1 MSGICGLRKGTAR
14 IMEKLLLIHSTKEIQ
29 LQVKNVAS
37 RLKLALDIIPEEY
50 CGCHLKELAAGKYAQ
65 NPPDTVA
72 SDSIVAESTIP
83 SDSTVA
89 EDTIASDSIVAEGTI
104 PSDSTVAEDTIPS
117 GNAAAEGTVPAPAA
131 QTPPSCLVLCGLR
144 DKRLDKVLFELR
156 RADIPIDYK
165 AVLTPSNQ
173 EWTVPELMK
182 ELQRERQA
190 VGR

>member
-1 MSGICGLRKGTAR
+1 
-14 IMEKLLLIHSTKEIQ
+14 MEKLLLIHSTKEIQ

-50 CGCHLKELAAGKYAQ
+50 CGCRLKELAAGKYAQ
-65 NPPDTVA
+65 NPPDTA
-72 SDSIVAESTIP
+72 TSDSTAAESTAP
-83 SDSTVA
+83 T
-89 EDTIASDSIVAEGTI
+89 
-104 PSDSTVAEDTIPS
+104 
-117 GNAAAEGTVPAPAA
+117 GNAAAEGSVPVQDTACGPAV
-131 QTPPSCLVLCGLR
+131 QTPPSLLVLCGLR

>member
-1 MSGICGLRKGTAR
+1 
-14 IMEKLLLIHSTKEIQ
+14 MEKLLLIHSTKEIQ

-37 RLKLALDIIPEEY
+37 RLKLALDIIQDEY

-72 SDSIVAESTIP
+72 SD
-83 SDSTVA
+83 
-89 EDTIASDSIVAEGTI
+89 G
-104 PSDSTVAEDTIPS
+104 TVAEDTIPS
-117 GNAAAEGTVPAPAA
+117 GNAAAEGTIPSGSAATEGTVPAPAA

-190 VGR
+190 MGR

>member
-1 MSGICGLRKGTAR
+1 MPGICSLRKGTAR

-37 RLKLALDIIPEEY
+37 RLKLALDIIPDEY

-65 NPPDTVA
+65 NPPDTAA
-72 SDSIVAESTIP
+72 SDSTA
-83 SDSTVA
+83 
-89 EDTIASDSIVAEGTI
+89 
-104 PSDSTVAEDTIPS
+104 AEDTIPS
-117 GNAAAEGTVPAPAA
+117 GNAVAEGTIPSGSAATEGTVPAQVDAGVLGA
-131 QTPPSCLVLCGLR
+131 QTPQSCLVLCGLR
-144 DKRLDKVLFELR
+144 DKRLDKVLFELK

-190 VGR
+190 MGR

>member
-1 MSGICGLRKGTAR
+1 MPGICGLRKGTAR

-50 CGCHLKELAAGKYAQ
+50 CGCRLKELAAGKYAQ
-65 NPPDTVA
+65 NPSDTVA
-72 SDSIVAESTIP
+72 
-83 SDSTVA
+83 
-89 EDTIASDSIVAEGTI
+89 
-104 PSDSTVAEDTIPS
+104 SDSTVAEDTIPS
-117 GNAAAEGTVPAPAA
+117 GNAATEGTVPAPAA
-131 QTPPSCLVLCGLR
+131 QTPPGCLVLCGLR

>member
-1 MSGICGLRKGTAR
+1 MPGICGLRKGTAR

-72 SDSIVAESTIP
+72 SDS
-83 SDSTVA
+83 
-89 EDTIASDSIVAEGTI
+89 
-104 PSDSTVAEDTIPS
+104 TVAEDTIPS
-117 GNAAAEGTVPAPAA
+117 GNAVAEGTVPAPAA

>member
-1 MSGICGLRKGTAR
+1 MPGICGLRKGTAR

-50 CGCHLKELAAGKYAQ
+50 CGCRLKELAAGKYAQ

-72 SDSIVAESTIP
+72 SDST
-83 SDSTVA
+83 
-89 EDTIASDSIVAEGTI
+89 VAEGTI
-104 PSDSTVAEDTIPS
+104 PSGS
-117 GNAAAEGTVPAPAA
+117 AATEGTVPAPAA

>member
-1 MSGICGLRKGTAR
+1 MPGICGLRKGTAR

-50 CGCHLKELAAGKYAQ
+50 CGCRLKELAAGKYAQ

-72 SDSIVAESTIP
+72 SDS
-83 SDSTVA
+83 
-89 EDTIASDSIVAEGTI
+89 
-104 PSDSTVAEDTIPS
+104 TVAEDTIPS
-117 GNAAAEGTVPAPAA
+117 GNAVAEGTIPSGSAATEGTVPAPDA

-156 RADIPIDYK
+156 RADIPIEYK

-190 VGR
+190 MGR

>member
-1 MSGICGLRKGTAR
+1 MPGICGLRKGTAR

-50 CGCHLKELAAGKYAQ
+50 CGCRLKELAAGKYAQ

-72 SDSIVAESTIP
+72 SDSIVAEGTIL
-83 SDSTVA
+83 SDST
-89 EDTIASDSIVAEGTI
+89 VAEGTI
-104 PSDSTVAEDTIPS
+104 PS
-117 GNAAAEGTVPAPAA
+117 GNAATEGTVPAPAA

>member
-1 MSGICGLRKGTAR
+1 
-14 IMEKLLLIHSTKEIQ
+14 MEKLLLIHSTKEIQ

-65 NPPDTVA
+65 NPPDTA
-72 SDSIVAESTIP
+72 A
-83 SDSTVA
+83 
-89 EDTIASDSIVAEGTI
+89 
-104 PSDSTVAEDTIPS
+104 SDSTVAEDTIPS
-117 GNAAAEGTVPAPAA
+117 GNATAEGTIPSGSAATEGTVPAPAA

-156 RADIPIDYK
+156 RADIPVDYK

-190 VGR
+190 MGR

>member
-1 MSGICGLRKGTAR
+1 MPGICGLRKGKAR

-37 RLKLALDIIPEEY
+37 RLKLALDIIPEKY
-50 CGCHLKELAAGKYAQ
+50 CGCRLKELAAGKYAQ

-72 SDSIVAESTIP
+72 SDS
-83 SDSTVA
+83 TVA
-89 EDTIASDSIVAEGTI
+89 EDTI
-104 PSDSTVAEDTIPS
+104 PSGNATAEDTIPS
-117 GNAAAEGTVPAPAA
+117 GNAAAEGTIPSGSAATEGTVPASAA
-131 QTPPSCLVLCGLR
+131 QTLPSCLVLCGLR

-156 RADIPIDYK
+156 RADIPIEYK

-190 VGR
+190 MGR

>member
-1 MSGICGLRKGTAR
+1 MPGICGLRKGTAR

-72 SDSIVAESTIP
+72 SDST
-83 SDSTVA
+83 
-89 EDTIASDSIVAEGTI
+89 VAEGTI
-104 PSDSTVAEDTIPS
+104 PSDSTVAEGTIPS
-117 GNAAAEGTVPAPAA
+117 GNAAAEGTIPSGSAATEGTVPAPAA

-156 RADIPIDYK
+156 RADIPIEYK
-165 AVLTPSNQ
+165 AILTPSNQ

-190 VGR
+190 MGR

>member
-1 MSGICGLRKGTAR
+1 MPGICGLRKGTAR

-72 SDSIVAESTIP
+72 SDSIVAG
-83 SDSTVA
+83 
-89 EDTIASDSIVAEGTI
+89 GTI
-104 PSDSTVAEDTIPS
+104 PSDSTAAEGTIPS
-117 GNAAAEGTVPAPAA
+117 GSATTEGTVPAPAA

-156 RADIPIDYK
+156 RADIPIEYK
-165 AVLTPSNQ
+165 AILTPSNQ
-173 EWTVPELMK
+173 KWTVPELMK

-190 VGR
+190 MGR

>member
-1 MSGICGLRKGTAR
+1 MPGICGLRKGTAR

-37 RLKLALDIIPEEY
+37 RLKLALDIISEEY
-50 CGCHLKELAAGKYAQ
+50 CGCYLKELAAGKYAQ

-72 SDSIVAESTIP
+72 
-83 SDSTVA
+83 
-89 EDTIASDSIVAEGTI
+89 
-104 PSDSTVAEDTIPS
+104 SDSTVAEDTIPS
-117 GNAAAEGTVPAPAA
+117 GNAAAEGTVPTQVNAGASGA

>member
-1 MSGICGLRKGTAR
+1 MPGICGLRKGTAR

-50 CGCHLKELAAGKYAQ
+50 CGCRLKELAAGKYAQ
-65 NPPDTVA
+65 NPPDTA
-72 SDSIVAESTIP
+72 A
-83 SDSTVA
+83 SDSTV
-89 EDTIASDSIVAEGTI
+89 
-104 PSDSTVAEDTIPS
+104 
-117 GNAAAEGTVPAPAA
+117 AEGTVPAPAA

-156 RADIPIDYK
+156 RADIPIEYK
-165 AVLTPSNQ
+165 AILTPSNQ
-173 EWTVPELMK
+173 KWTVPELMK

-190 VGR
+190 MGR

>member
-1 MSGICGLRKGTAR
+1 MPGICGLQKGTAR

-50 CGCHLKELAAGKYAQ
+50 CGCRLKELAAGKYAQ
-65 NPPDTVA
+65 NPPDTA
-72 SDSIVAESTIP
+72 A

-89 EDTIASDSIVAEGTI
+89 ED
-104 PSDSTVAEDTIPS
+104 
-117 GNAAAEGTVPAPAA
+117 TVPAPAA

-190 VGR
+190 MGR

>member
-1 MSGICGLRKGTAR
+1 MPGICGLRKGTAR

-50 CGCHLKELAAGKYAQ
+50 CGCRLKELAAGKYAQ
-65 NPPDTVA
+65 NPPDT
-72 SDSIVAESTIP
+72 
-83 SDSTVA
+83 
-89 EDTIASDSIVAEGTI
+89 IA
-104 PSDSTVAEDTIPS
+104 SDSTVAEDTIPS
-117 GNAAAEGTVPAPAA
+117 GNAAAEGTIPSGSAATEGTVPAQVDAGASGA

>member
-1 MSGICGLRKGTAR
+1 MPGICSLRKGTAR
-14 IMEKLLLIHSTKEIQ
+14 IMEKLLLIYSTKEIQ

-50 CGCHLKELAAGKYAQ
+50 CGCRLQELAAGKYAQ

-72 SDSIVAESTIP
+72 SDS
-83 SDSTVA
+83 
-89 EDTIASDSIVAEGTI
+89 
-104 PSDSTVAEDTIPS
+104 TVAEDTIPS
-117 GNAAAEGTVPAPAA
+117 CNAAAEGIIPSGSAATEGTVPAPAA
-131 QTPPSCLVLCGLR
+131 QTPPSLLILCGLR

-156 RADIPIDYK
+156 RADIPVDYK
-165 AVLTPSNQ
+165 AILTPSNQ

-190 VGR
+190 MGR

>member
-1 MSGICGLRKGTAR
+1 MPGICGLRKGTAR

-72 SDSIVAESTIP
+72 SDSIVAE
-83 SDSTVA
+83 
-89 EDTIASDSIVAEGTI
+89 GTI
-104 PSDSTVAEDTIPS
+104 PSDSTAAEGTIPS
-117 GNAAAEGTVPAPAA
+117 GSAATEGTVPAPAA

-190 VGR
+190 MGR

>member
-1 MSGICGLRKGTAR
+1 MPGICGLRKGTAR

-50 CGCHLKELAAGKYAQ
+50 CGCRLKELAAGKYAQ
-65 NPPDTVA
+65 NPPDT
-72 SDSIVAESTIP
+72 
-83 SDSTVA
+83 
-89 EDTIASDSIVAEGTI
+89 IA
-104 PSDSTVAEDTIPS
+104 SDSTVAEDTIPS

>member
-1 MSGICGLRKGTAR
+1 MPGICGLRKGTAR

-50 CGCHLKELAAGKYAQ
+50 WGCRLKELAAGKYAQ
-65 NPPDTVA
+65 NPLDATPLG
-72 SDSIVAESTIP
+72 ST
-83 SDSTVA
+83 TA
-89 EDTIASDSIVAEGTI
+89 EDVTPLG
-104 PSDSTVAEDTIPS
+104 STTAEDAAPS
-117 GNAAAEGTVPAPAA
+117 GNAAAEGTVPAQIDAGA
-131 QTPPSCLVLCGLR
+131 SGAETPPNCLVLCGLR
-144 DKRLDKVLFELR
+144 DKRLDKALFELR

-165 AVLTPSNQ
+165 AILTPSNQ

-190 VGR
+190 MGR

>member
-1 MSGICGLRKGTAR
+1 MPGICGLRKGTAR

-50 CGCHLKELAAGKYAQ
+50 CGCRLKELAAGKYAQ

-72 SDSIVAESTIP
+72 SDST
-83 SDSTVA
+83 
-89 EDTIASDSIVAEGTI
+89 VAEGTI
-104 PSDSTVAEDTIPS
+104 PS
-117 GNAAAEGTVPAPAA
+117 GNAVAEGTVPAQVDAGASGA
-131 QTPPSCLVLCGLR
+131 QIPSSLLVLCGLR

-156 RADIPIDYK
+156 RADVPVDYK
-165 AVLTPSNQ
+165 AILTPSNQ

>member
-1 MSGICGLRKGTAR
+1 
-14 IMEKLLLIHSTKEIQ
+14 MEKLLLIHSTKEIQ

-37 RLKLALDIIPEEY
+37 RLKLALDIIQDEY
-50 CGCHLKELAAGKYAQ
+50 CGCRLKELAAGKYAQ
-65 NPPDTVA
+65 NPPDTA
-72 SDSIVAESTIP
+72 A

-89 EDTIASDSIVAEGTI
+89 EG
-104 PSDSTVAEDTIPS
+104 TIPS

-190 VGR
+190 MGR

>member
-1 MSGICGLRKGTAR
+1 MPGICGLRKGTAR

-37 RLKLALDIIPEEY
+37 RLKLALDIISEEY
-50 CGCHLKELAAGKYAQ
+50 CGCRLKELAAGKYAQ

-72 SDSIVAESTIP
+72 SDST
-83 SDSTVA
+83 
-89 EDTIASDSIVAEGTI
+89 VAEGTI
-104 PSDSTVAEDTIPS
+104 PS
-117 GNAAAEGTVPAPAA
+117 GNAATEGTVPAPAA

>member
-1 MSGICGLRKGTAR
+1 MPGICGLRKGTAR

-72 SDSIVAESTIP
+72 SDSIVAE
-83 SDSTVA
+83 
-89 EDTIASDSIVAEGTI
+89 GTI
-104 PSDSTVAEDTIPS
+104 PSDSTV
-117 GNAAAEGTVPAPAA
+117 AEGTVPAPAA
-131 QTPPSCLVLCGLR
+131 QTLPSCLVLCGLR

-156 RADIPIDYK
+156 RADIPIEYK
-165 AVLTPSNQ
+165 AVLTSSNQ

-190 VGR
+190 MGR

>member
-1 MSGICGLRKGTAR
+1 MPGICGLRKGTAR

-50 CGCHLKELAAGKYAQ
+50 CGCRLKELAAGKYAQ

-72 SDSIVAESTIP
+72 SDSIVAEGTIL
-83 SDSTVA
+83 SDST
-89 EDTIASDSIVAEGTI
+89 VAEGTI
-104 PSDSTVAEDTIPS
+104 PS
-117 GNAAAEGTVPAPAA
+117 GNAATEGTIPAPAA

>member
-1 MSGICGLRKGTAR
+1 MPGICGLRKGTAR

-50 CGCHLKELAAGKYAQ
+50 CGCRLKELAAGKYAQ

-72 SDSIVAESTIP
+72 SDST
-83 SDSTVA
+83 
-89 EDTIASDSIVAEGTI
+89 VAEGTI
-104 PSDSTVAEDTIPS
+104 PSGS
-117 GNAAAEGTVPAPAA
+117 AATEGTVPAPAA

-156 RADIPIDYK
+156 RADIPIDFR

>member
-1 MSGICGLRKGTAR
+1 
-14 IMEKLLLIHSTKEIQ
+14 MEKLLLMHSTKEIQ

-50 CGCHLKELAAGKYAQ
+50 CGCRLKELAAGKYAQ
-65 NPPDTVA
+65 NPPDA
-72 SDSIVAESTIP
+72 APLGST
-83 SDSTVA
+83 TA
-89 EDTIASDSIVAEGTI
+89 EDAV
-104 PSDSTVAEDTIPS
+104 PS
-117 GNAAAEGTVPAPAA
+117 GNAAAEGTVPAQDTACGPAV
-131 QTPPSCLVLCGLR
+131 QTPSSLLVLCGLR

-165 AVLTPSNQ
+165 AILTPSNQ

-190 VGR
+190 MGR

>member
-1 MSGICGLRKGTAR
+1 MPGICGLRKGTAR

-37 RLKLALDIIPEEY
+37 RLKLALDIIPDEY

-72 SDSIVAESTIP
+72 SDSIVAEGTIL
-83 SDSTVA
+83 SDST
-89 EDTIASDSIVAEGTI
+89 VAEGTI
-104 PSDSTVAEDTIPS
+104 PS
-117 GNAAAEGTVPAPAA
+117 GNAATEGTVPAPAA

-190 VGR
+190 MGR

>member
-1 MSGICGLRKGTAR
+1 MPGICGLRKGTAR

-50 CGCHLKELAAGKYAQ
+50 CGCRLKELAAGKYAQ
-65 NPPDTVA
+65 NPPDTA
-72 SDSIVAESTIP
+72 A

-89 EDTIASDSIVAEGTI
+89 EG
-104 PSDSTVAEDTIPS
+104 TIPS
-117 GNAAAEGTVPAPAA
+117 GNAAAEGTIPSGSAATEGTVPAPAA
-131 QTPPSCLVLCGLR
+131 QTPPGCLVLCGLR

-156 RADIPIDYK
+156 RADIPIEYK

-173 EWTVPELMK
+173 KWTVPELMK

-190 VGR
+190 MGR

>member
-1 MSGICGLRKGTAR
+1 MSGICGLRKGTER

-50 CGCHLKELAAGKYAQ
+50 CGCRLKELAAGKYAQ
-65 NPPDTVA
+65 NPPDAACT
-72 SDSIVAESTIP
+72 
-83 SDSTVA
+83 
-89 EDTIASDSIVAEGTI
+89 
-104 PSDSTVAEDTIPS
+104 S
-117 GNAAAEGTVPAPAA
+117 GA
-131 QTPPSCLVLCGLR
+131 QTPPSLLILCGLR
-144 DKRLDKVLFELR
+144 DKRLDKALFELR

-165 AVLTPSNQ
+165 AILTPSNQ

-190 VGR
+190 MGR

>member
-1 MSGICGLRKGTAR
+1 MPGICGLRKGTAR

-72 SDSIVAESTIP
+72 SDST
-83 SDSTVA
+83 
-89 EDTIASDSIVAEGTI
+89 VAEGTI
-104 PSDSTVAEDTIPS
+104 PSGS
-117 GNAAAEGTVPAPAA
+117 AATEGTVPAPAA

-144 DKRLDKVLFELR
+144 DKRLDKVLFELK

>member
-1 MSGICGLRKGTAR
+1 MPGICSLRKGTAR

-37 RLKLALDIIPEEY
+37 RLKLALDIIPDEY

-72 SDSIVAESTIP
+72 SDS
-83 SDSTVA
+83 TVA
-89 EDTIASDSIVAEGTI
+89 EG
-104 PSDSTVAEDTIPS
+104 TIPS
-117 GNAAAEGTVPAPAA
+117 GNAAAEGTVPAQVDAGASGA

>member
-1 MSGICGLRKGTAR
+1 MPGICGLRKGTAR

-50 CGCHLKELAAGKYAQ
+50 YGCHLKELAAGKYAQ

-72 SDSIVAESTIP
+72 SDS
-83 SDSTVA
+83 TVA
-89 EDTIASDSIVAEGTI
+89 EGTIPSDSIVAEGTI
-104 PSDSTVAEDTIPS
+104 PSGS
-117 GNAAAEGTVPAPAA
+117 AATEGTVPAPAA

>member
-1 MSGICGLRKGTAR
+1 MPGICGLRKGTAR

-37 RLKLALDIIPEEY
+37 RLKLALDIISEEY

-72 SDSIVAESTIP
+72 F
-83 SDSTVA
+83 DST
-89 EDTIASDSIVAEGTI
+89 VAEGTI
-104 PSDSTVAEDTIPS
+104 PSGS
-117 GNAAAEGTVPAPAA
+117 AATEGTVPAPAA

>member
-1 MSGICGLRKGTAR
+1 MPGICSLRKGTAR

-37 RLKLALDIIPEEY
+37 RLKLALDIIPDEY

-65 NPPDTVA
+65 NPPDTA
-72 SDSIVAESTIP
+72 
-83 SDSTVA
+83 
-89 EDTIASDSIVAEGTI
+89 ASDSIVAEGTI
-104 PSDSTVAEDTIPS
+104 PSDSTVAEGTIPS
-117 GNAAAEGTVPAPAA
+117 GSAATEGTVPAPAA

>member
-1 MSGICGLRKGTAR
+1 MPGICGLRKGTAR

-37 RLKLALDIIPEEY
+37 RLKLALDIIQDEY

-72 SDSIVAESTIP
+72 SDST
-83 SDSTVA
+83 
-89 EDTIASDSIVAEGTI
+89 VAEGTI
-104 PSDSTVAEDTIPS
+104 PSGS
-117 GNAAAEGTVPAPAA
+117 AATEGTVPAPAA

-190 VGR
+190 MGR